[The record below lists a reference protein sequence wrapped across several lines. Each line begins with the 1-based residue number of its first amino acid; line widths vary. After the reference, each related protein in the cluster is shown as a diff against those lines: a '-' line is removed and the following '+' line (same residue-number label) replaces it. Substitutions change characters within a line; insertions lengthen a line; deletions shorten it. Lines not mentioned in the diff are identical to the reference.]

1 MNLEQLFAIISFVMR
16 ILRWT
21 LPIAVAFF
29 ISTSA
34 SGADNAIVIGK
45 KGANDGTNP
54 SASTPAESP
63 AGETGD
69 ASLSREDGSKLPTV
83 FTLTDLIEYGKR
95 HSPALNRL
103 DFDLELYALQREE
116 SLFFTDPSLRI
127 QANTY
132 FREGSS
138 GSVTQ
143 SGSGS
148 ADTTGLGYDLSFTK
162 PMESGDV
169 FTLSHSFDYTDVN
182 SAAASIPESWAQ
194 SLSAAYTWQIMKDRG
209 PDATLLNTK
218 LKENALDL
226 KSSEKADAVRSLA
239 ENVATQYYS
248 ILYLE
253 ESVRVE
259 EETLAYYRKLLDRNV
274 ERYKVGLSLKSDV
287 LQAENAVL
295 TAESNLVST
304 RARLDDGIRSL
315 METIGYEGGAA
326 ISIAPLD
333 TAGFTPTS
341 LQEEDLWV
349 NVIATDY
356 SLKQLQTTEASYDL
370 SDLYYEN
377 QLKPDVDLTAAAATQ
392 GIDDTLG
399 GSAGSL
405 TDSQNYSLTLV
416 YNLPWGKRKIIGKM
430 QENEILRGQL
440 AVQRRQILESLK
452 TRYESLRREI
462 ATTIKT
468 LQLAESNVQVAE
480 ENANIMR
487 ERQHVGLAT
496 TLDVLQSERSLL
508 QAKLSYLSAVTDHM
522 RAEYQ
527 LKILAGLA
535 P

>member
-1 MNLEQLFAIISFVMR
+1 
-16 ILRWT
+16 
-21 LPIAVAFF
+21 
-29 ISTSA
+29 
-34 SGADNAIVIGK
+34 
-45 KGANDGTNP
+45 
-54 SASTPAESP
+54 
-63 AGETGD
+63 
-69 ASLSREDGSKLPTV
+69 
-83 FTLTDLIEYGKR
+83 
-95 HSPALNRL
+95 
-103 DFDLELYALQREE
+103 
-116 SLFFTDPSLRI
+116 
-127 QANTY
+127 
-132 FREGSS
+132 
-138 GSVTQ
+138 
-143 SGSGS
+143 
-148 ADTTGLGYDLSFTK
+148 
-162 PMESGDV
+162 
-169 FTLSHSFDYTDVN
+169 
-182 SAAASIPESWAQ
+182 
-194 SLSAAYTWQIMKDRG
+194 
-209 PDATLLNTK
+209 
-218 LKENALDL
+218 
-226 KSSEKADAVRSLA
+226 
-239 ENVATQYYS
+239 
-248 ILYLE
+248 
-253 ESVRVE
+253 
-259 EETLAYYRKLLDRNV
+259 
-274 ERYKVGLSLKSDV
+274 
-287 LQAENAVL
+287 
-295 TAESNLVST
+295 
-304 RARLDDGIRSL
+304 